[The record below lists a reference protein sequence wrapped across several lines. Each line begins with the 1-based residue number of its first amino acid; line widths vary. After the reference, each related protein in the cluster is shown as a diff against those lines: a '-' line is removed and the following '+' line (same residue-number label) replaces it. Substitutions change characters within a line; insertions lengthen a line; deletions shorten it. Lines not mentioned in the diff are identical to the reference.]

1 MILIRDRE
9 QLIVLPL
16 IAILLPLIVM
26 GGRVVSGIAI
36 VLSIEWEASYNT
48 IAINCSQ
55 YHCFHLTIFPFF
67 KENRHIFKKVMFAK
81 EVTRNQNSSE
91 GSGDLAIHLSPIP
104 YPLSPL
110 PQVKE

>member
-1 MILIRDRE
+1 MSFEQVTKCRDRE

-36 VLSIEWEASYNT
+36 VMGVETSYNT

-55 YHCFHLTIFPFF
+55 YHFF
-67 KENRHIFKKVMFAK
+67 I
-81 EVTRNQNSSE
+81 
-91 GSGDLAIHLSPIP
+91 
-104 YPLSPL
+104 
-110 PQVKE
+110 